1 MLLLCKGGVAHG
13 SLWRETLGFKDAQ
26 RVEPPSSA
34 YRRLPLRLSPHR
46 RHEMLHC
53 STVPPVG
60 CRPRGAVVQPADA
73 VATTAVPSHL
83 QVYC

>member
-1 MLLLCKGGVAHG
+1 MLLLCKGGVAHS

-46 RHEMLHC
+46 RHRDAPLQHGASRGMLAKR
-53 STVPPVG
+53 SG
-60 CRPRGAVVQPADA
+60 C
-73 VATTAVPSHL
+73 TA
-83 QVYC
+83 C